1 MPQLQWTPDM
11 SVGVASL
18 DEDHRFMLGLLNDLE
33 ESIAAGGGDDAV
45 TSILDAL
52 LDYTGYHFE
61 REEAMMRAAGYPD
74 VETHA
79 HTHWVLKT
87 QVTHIRERFIASPGS
102 IHDREVLAFLRNWLT
117 SHIMGRDKL
126 YAPFV
131 AARSEAVE
139 RVDRDYQER
148 RKQAQQ
154 AVPAAPA

>member
-1 MPQLQWTPDM
+1 MAQLQWTPEM

-18 DEDHRFMLGLLNDLE
+18 DDDHKFMLALLNDLE
-33 ESIAAGGGDDAV
+33 EGIAAGGAHETVTAV
-45 TSILDAL
+45 LDAL
-52 LDYTGYHFE
+52 LDYTDYHFE

-74 VETHA
+74 VDTHA

-87 QVTHIRERFIASPGS
+87 QVTHIRERFVASPGS

-131 AARSEAVE
+131 AARIEAVE
-139 RVDRDYQER
+139 RVDREYQER
-148 RKQAQQ
+148 RKQAHQ
-154 AVPAAPA
+154 ATSAAPA